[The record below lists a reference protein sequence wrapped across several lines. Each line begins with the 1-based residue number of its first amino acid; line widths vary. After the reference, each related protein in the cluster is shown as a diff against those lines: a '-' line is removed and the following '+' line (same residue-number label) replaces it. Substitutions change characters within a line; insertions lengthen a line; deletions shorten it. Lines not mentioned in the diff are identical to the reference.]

1 MLDIEIDDQQI
12 ALSVDQQRLAH
23 LLNKIAADHGFSAGE
38 VSVILVDDVTIHR
51 VNREHLQH
59 DYPTDVISFVFE
71 ATGSHLEGE
80 ILVSTDTAI
89 RESSEGGWD
98 AGDET
103 LLYCIHGMLHLVG
116 MDDIE
121 DIDRRE
127 MRAQEARYLREGGLA
142 EDTIRRMAADADE
155 AQS

>member
-1 MLDIEIDDQQI
+1 MLDIEIDDQQF
-12 ALSVDQQRLAH
+12 ALKIDHKRLARV
-23 LLNKIAADHGFSAGE
+23 LDKIATDHGFSSGE
-38 VSVILVDDVTIHR
+38 VSVILVDDETIHR
-51 VNREHLQH
+51 VNRDHLQH

-89 RESSEGGWD
+89 RESTEGGWD
-98 AGDET
+98 AGEET

-121 DIDRRE
+121 DVDRQA
-127 MRAQEARYLREGGLA
+127 MRAQEAKYLGVCGLA
-142 EDTIRRMAADADE
+142 TETIRRMAADADE

>member
-1 MLDIEIDDQQI
+1 MLDIEIDDQQF
-12 ALSVDQQRLAH
+12 ALSVDQQRLANV
-23 LLNKIAADHGFSAGE
+23 LNKIATDHGFTLGE
-38 VSVILVDDVTIHR
+38 VSVILVDDMTIHR
-51 VNREHLQH
+51 VNRDHLQH

-71 ATGSHLEGE
+71 AVGSHLEGE

-89 RESSEGGWD
+89 RESTEGGWD

-121 DIDRRE
+121 DVDRRA
-127 MRAQEARYLREGGLA
+127 MRAQEARYLAECGLTA
-142 EDTIRRMAADADE
+142 ETIRLMAADADE
-155 AQS
+155 A

>member
-1 MLDIEIDDQQI
+1 MLDIEIDDQQF
-12 ALSVDQQRLAH
+12 ALKVDQQRLAQV
-23 LLNKIAADHGFSAGE
+23 LNKIAADHGFSSGE
-38 VSVILVDDVTIHR
+38 VSVILVDDMAIHR
-51 VNREHLQH
+51 VNRDHLQH

-71 ATGSHLEGE
+71 AAGSQLEGE

-89 RESSEGGWD
+89 REASEGGWE

-121 DIDRRE
+121 DVDRRA
-127 MRAQEARYLREGGLA
+127 MRAQEARYLGECGLA
-142 EDTIRRMAADADE
+142 EETIRRMAADADE
-155 AQS
+155 A